1 MNKRNL
7 PISLSIAMTMRAI
20 EYAFRKS
27 VHELSIDL
35 PSESFGILMITYYQ
49 NDIIQQDIAEMVKKD
64 KSAVL
69 RQIDILE
76 KKGLVQRMVD
86 AHDRRKKF
94 VVITERGKNFANEVI
109 SKEKD
114 LFETLSQGV
123 EAHEMEAFIK
133 VLSLLKINADN
144 S

>member
-1 MNKRNL
+1 MKNL

-27 VHELSIDL
+27 IHELSIDL
-35 PSESFGILMITYYQ
+35 PAESFGILMITYYQ
-49 NDIIQQDIAEMVKKD
+49 NDIIQQDIAGMVKKD

-76 KKGLVQRMVD
+76 KRGLVQRMVD
-86 AHDRRKKF
+86 TCDRRKNFILITEDGKKF
-94 VVITERGKNFANEVI
+94 VNEVI

-114 LFETLSQGV
+114 LFDRLSQGV
-123 EAHEMEAFIK
+123 EAHEMVTFVK
-133 VLSLLKINADN
+133 VLSLLKINAEN
-144 S
+144 I